1 MAPHLDRGERVTR
14 AEAADLS
21 RKAKIEADRIE
32 NDARIRE
39 QIERDVPAHVTAED
53 EADRRRAEWEEWA
66 REKLGPEELYP
77 EHFPE
82 STHEHEEVE

>member
-1 MAPHLDRGERVTR
+1 MRAVT
-14 AEAADLS
+14 AELS
-21 RKAKIEADRIE
+21 REAQIEADRME

-39 QIERDVPAHVTAED
+39 QVERDVPAHVTADDVAE
-53 EADRRRAEWEEWA
+53 ERRAEWEEWAEERRAEWEEWA

>member
-1 MAPHLDRGERVTR
+1 MAPHLDKSERILR
-14 AEAADLS
+14 AHAAELS
-21 RKAKIEADRIE
+21 REAKIEADRAE

-39 QIERDVPAHVTAED
+39 QIERDVPAHLTDED
-53 EADRRRAEWEEWA
+53 EAERRRADFEDWA